1 MEDKKKLDNVIYIG
15 KKTVRVYYEAIQIQF
30 EEKGSKEVI
39 LKTRGKYIV
48 TAFNVTEFSKRKDS
62 TLEIKEI
69 KSGSETFKDK
79 EKDRE
84 IYVSTVEIC
93 LRKKEK

>member
-1 MEDKKKLDNVIYIG
+1 MPEEDKKDNVVFVG
-15 KKTVRVYYEAIQIQF
+15 AKSVRVYAEAVGVQF

-48 TAFNVTEFSKRKDS
+48 TAVNTAEFVKRKDS
-62 TLEIKEI
+62 SIVIKEI

-79 EKDRE
+79 EKDRDIFVSSIE
-84 IYVSTVEIC
+84 ITLI
-93 LRKKEK
+93 KK